1 MLNELWKLF
10 EFKKT
15 LLYSK
20 VVDFEFLGNFC
31 IDHFLFKDILV
42 SKL

>member
-1 MLNELWKLF
+1 MNYENALNL
-10 EFKKT
+10 KKT
-15 LLYSK
+15 LLHSE

-31 IDHFLFKDILV
+31 IDHFLLLDILV